1 MALYDDVVGLAKTY
15 MGPAAKKFVDRQ
27 ISGHLDG
34 VSDGSELAKNH
45 LDELSKWCYTS
56 GKLLMDDAKAQEFS
70 NKVKTMA

>member
-34 VSDGSELAKNH
+34 IADGSQLAAGH
-45 LDELSKWCYTS
+45 LDELAKWCFTS
-56 GKLLMDDAKAQEFS
+56 GKLLMDEAKAQEFS
-70 NKVKTMA
+70 DKVKGLK